1 MTKESAAG
9 RHARLALVG
18 IFLFAQAVM
27 RPLVELIG
35 FYSVPSDFIFLGMA
49 GWAAADAV
57 RRRALPSWQ
66 PAMGWIAL
74 YFASLAMATLTAA
87 DVPRAVAKLATQ
99 AYLVV
104 VPLTLLA
111 LLRNADDLRF
121 ALRAWL
127 VGSALV
133 ALIAVIGLASFA
145 LAPDGVVYPALE
157 FYHGSLPAGTYP
169 RLSLS
174 FLNGNMAAN
183 YLVVSVILA
192 ILAERIG
199 AITPRQRGLLVAG
212 CILAAITTISPGLGG
227 LVLAAGLWGWLA
239 WRGERPAAARVALGV
254 GIGGAILFVAAA
266 ALTLVPYPG
275 AAIVAELPG
284 GLRVAASIR
293 FTIWNEALSSFL
305 AHPLL
310 GSGLGA
316 AAVNVEYASPSGN
329 LQTLSDA
336 HNGFLN
342 LAAQCGIVGLAA
354 FIALLAHVARRSG
367 PWRLAPGNAARLLLG
382 FTFLN
387 GMAYQ
392 GLSGSFEDARHLW
405 AVLGLWLVACR
416 IEPPAVSAR

>member
-1 MTKESAAG
+1 MESAAG

-27 RPLVELIG
+27 RPPVALIG
-35 FYSVPSDFIFLGMA
+35 FAAVPSDFLFLGLA
-49 GWAAADAV
+49 AWAIADAL
-57 RRRALPSWQ
+57 RRRELPKWD

-74 YFASLAMATLTAA
+74 YFASLALATLTATNLPLA
-87 DVPRAVAKLATQ
+87 IAKLATQ
-99 AYLVV
+99 AYLFAI
-104 VPLTLLA
+104 PLTLLA
-111 LLRNADDLRF
+111 LLRSMEELRF

-127 VGSALV
+127 AGSALV
-133 ALIAVIGLASFA
+133 AFVALVGLAAFA
-145 LAPDGVVYPALE
+145 AAPDGALYHALE

-169 RLSLS
+169 RLSLT

-192 ILAERIG
+192 MLAGRIG

-212 CILAAITTISPGLGG
+212 CTLAAIATISPGLGG
-227 LVLAAGLWGWLA
+227 LVLAAGLWGWLV
-239 WRGERPAAARVALGV
+239 WRGERPAAARLALATGV
-254 GIGGAILFVAAA
+254 FGAILFVAAA

-275 AAIVAELPG
+275 AAFVSELPG

-293 FTIWNEALSSFL
+293 FTIWGEALSSFL

-316 AAVNVEYASPSGN
+316 AAVNVEHASPSGN

-354 FIALLAHVARRSG
+354 FVALLAHVAHRTR
-367 PWRLAPGNAARLLLG
+367 PWRLGSGNAARLLLG
-382 FTFLN
+382 FAFLN

-392 GLSGSFEDARHLW
+392 GLTGSFEDARHLW

-416 IEPPAVSAR
+416 IEPPVEPAR